1 MKIDTNYSF
10 KMVLSQKQSR
20 WDWKRML
27 LNVFQ
32 SIVVILLGFLF
43 AYLYGFIEHGYIPP
57 AEHLRLRFF
66 NHFANYHIIMFGLF
80 SALPLEVLIFKPSL
94 LGLLLSFGLL
104 CYLPLG
110 EDIAWYHF
118 AGTWPTPEDWT
129 SWGGGYHVATKWIP
143 KWYVTN
149 SILTV
154 IFYSLA
160 LFMSTL

>member
-1 MKIDTNYSF
+1 LIIQ
-10 KMVLSQKQSR
+10 LIQSA
-20 WDWKRML
+20 
-27 LNVFQ
+27 
-32 SIVVILLGFLF
+32 IVILLGFLF

-80 SALPLEVLIFKPSL
+80 SALPLIVLIFAPDFR
-94 LGLLLSFGLL
+94 GLLLSFGLWS
-104 CYLPLG
+104 YLPFG

-129 SWGGGYHVATKWIP
+129 SWGGGYQVGTRWVP

-149 SILTV
+149 TILTV
-154 IFYSLA
+154 LFYALA
-160 LFMSTL
+160 LVIAIV